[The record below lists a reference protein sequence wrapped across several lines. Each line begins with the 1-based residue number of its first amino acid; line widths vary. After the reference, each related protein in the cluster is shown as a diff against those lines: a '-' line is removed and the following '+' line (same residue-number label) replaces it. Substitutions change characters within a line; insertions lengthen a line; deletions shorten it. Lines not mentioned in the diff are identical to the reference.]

1 MGETRPHGEGPIRVL
16 HAIDSLRVGGAQLLL
31 GGLLDE
37 LARDPSVESHLLV
50 AGSRGTDPE
59 LLETMASR
67 TVSLRLVD
75 SRRLA
80 DPHLLGAVFAEL
92 RRIRPAVV
100 HSHLI
105 DANVTTRVGARSH
118 RIPHLATIHIPPFPL
133 ADSGRARTLADGL
146 TARLSTRLV
155 AVSEH
160 AADAY
165 ARAFRL
171 RRSRIS
177 VVPNAAIAR
186 PARPEFDR
194 EATRAELGADP
205 GTPLIACVSR
215 LESHKGIGDLIGAT
229 SLLRERLP
237 AVRVVVAGSGSEAEA
252 LSTRAAA
259 QGLNGSFG
267 LLGNREDIGEV
278 LAAADVFCMPSHH
291 EGSPISLI
299 EAMHAGLPCVV
310 TTAGG
315 MPEMVVDGESGV
327 VLEPGD
333 RVALAAALES
343 LIRDPRRATDLG
355 RRAARIAAETY
366 TPRAMTARYRRIYEE
381 LA

>member
-1 MGETRPHGEGPIRVL
+1 MSARADKPIRVL

-37 LARDPSVESHLLV
+37 LGHDPSVESHLLV
-50 AGSRGTDPE
+50 TSSTGTDPE

-67 TVSLRLVD
+67 AASLRLVD

-80 DPHLLGAVFAEL
+80 DPDLIRAVFTEF
-92 RRIRPAVV
+92 RRIRPAIV

-105 DANVTTRVGARSH
+105 DANITTRLGARSH
-118 RIPHLATIHIPPFPL
+118 RIPHLTTIHIPPFPL

-155 AVSEH
+155 AVSDH

-186 PARPEFDR
+186 PPRAEFDR
-194 EATRAELGADP
+194 DATRAELGADP
-205 GTPLIACVSR
+205 DTPLVACVSR
-215 LESHKGIGDLIGAT
+215 LESHKGIDDLIAAT

-237 AVRVVVAGSGSEAEA
+237 AVRVVVAGSGSEAEVLRRKA
-252 LSTRAAA
+252 RER
-259 QGLNGSFG
+259 GLNGAFG
-267 LLGNREDIGEV
+267 LLGNRDDIGEV

-310 TTAGG
+310 TAAGG
-315 MPEMVVDGESGV
+315 MPEMVTDGESGV
-327 VLEPGD
+327 VLEPGNSA
-333 RVALAAALES
+333 ALAAALEGV
-343 LIRDPRRATDLG
+343 IRDRGRASELG
-355 RRAARIAAETY
+355 RRASLVAAETH
-366 TPRAMTARYRRIYEE
+366 TPRAMTARYRRIYAE
-381 LA
+381 LT